1 MGSGS
6 LRELLVLE
14 KIAFGAG
21 GGLRDG
27 CGCAHLFGST
37 THGLESKMGNCRGH
51 EQAHA
56 ILQGPNAFLHV
67 SLSRLLT
74 VAHSKV

>member
-6 LRELLVLE
+6 PRELLVLE
-14 KIAFGAG
+14 KIAFG

-27 CGCAHLFGST
+27 SGSANLFGSR
-37 THGLESKMGNCRGH
+37 THGLDSKMGNSRGH
-51 EQAHA
+51 EQPHA

-74 VAHSKV
+74 VAHSKI